1 MWYSVTSQTSSSL
14 MGNGTEIAR
23 SGRVRNFWH
32 GCIMSQMLRMMSL
45 SMIVGGERQDSNME
59 DTILLNMIH
68 PLVKLTRNSLIV
80 DGRSV
85 GEWDGPSDI
94 IETSSQR
101 TTAHLRS

>member
-1 MWYSVTSQTSSSL
+1 M
-14 MGNGTEIAR
+14 
-23 SGRVRNFWH
+23 RNFWH
-32 GCIMSQMLRMMSL
+32 GCIMSQMLRMMLL

-94 IETSSQR
+94 IEMSSQR